1 MYLIA
6 RNYYCHYY
14 SPRNVHKKILI
25 LFNNTNFSK
34 PLRCLLLILL
44 LYFNNFLAVPKGFD
58 LLSYAPLFSDFL
70 PLSPLFTDNDG
81 CTEVP
86 YPSPKIVINFPL
98 TYQKLQCKGNYVIS
112 VLLFVE
118 ILSNRHTRTHGL
130 LYMDS
135 HLKCKWH
142 VKINSYYIFTLIM

>member
-1 MYLIA
+1 MIA

-44 LYFNNFLAVPKGFD
+44 LYFNNFLAVPKGLWFIE
-58 LLSYAPLFSDFL
+58 L
-70 PLSPLFTDNDG
+70 
-81 CTEVP
+81 CTP
-86 YPSPKIVINFPL
+86 FFQIFYRYRRFKRTLTIALRYPPPKIVINFPW
-98 TYQKLQCKGNYVIS
+98 TYKKLQWKGNYVIS

-135 HLKCKWH
+135 YLECKWH